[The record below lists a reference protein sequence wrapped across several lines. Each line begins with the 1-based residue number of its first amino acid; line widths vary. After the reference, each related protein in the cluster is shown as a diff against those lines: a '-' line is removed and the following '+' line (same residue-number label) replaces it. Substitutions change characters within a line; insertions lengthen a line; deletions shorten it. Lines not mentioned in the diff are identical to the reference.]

1 MATDV
6 LDKLQK
12 LGLTE
17 YEARAYLYLL
27 SDHMNSAAKLSK
39 KSGVP
44 RTKIYETL
52 ESLEAKGWI
61 RIYSGVPLLFRAVD
75 PRKVLEKIKKEQDGL
90 LNVIQSELSAEAFE
104 MKDKFIVLKMDI
116 GLEGLKEEIAKA
128 KTVHLSNA
136 TSDLV
141 ERLSGSFAADA
152 EVKAVM
158 FPGEKRP
165 SKRIESREAMARIV
179 CLVKNKETASTTVV
193 LDEGRVFTV
202 IRDPVSGKY
211 RVDEMLHDDC
221 AGCLNDLYHLGWNSA
236 KEA

>member
-17 YEARAYLYLL
+17 YEARAYLGLL
-27 SDHMNSAAKLSK
+27 NDHMNSAAQLSK

-44 RTKIYETL
+44 RTRIYSTL

-61 RIYSGVPLLFRAVD
+61 RIYSGVPLLFKAVD
-75 PRKVLEKIKKEQDGL
+75 PRKVLEKIKKEQDEFL
-90 LNVIQSELSAEAFE
+90 DIVRSELKAEAFE
-104 MKDKFIVLKMDI
+104 MKDKFIILKTDI
-116 GLEGLKEEIAKA
+116 GLEGLKEEVARA

-136 TSDLV
+136 TADLV
-141 ERLSGSFAADA
+141 DRLSGSFAADA

-158 FPGEKRP
+158 FPGEKMP
-165 SKRIESREAMARIV
+165 PKRIEAREALVRIV
-179 CLVKNKETASTTVV
+179 CLVKNKEVPSTTAV
-193 LDEGRVFTV
+193 LDESRVFTAT
-202 IRDPVSGKY
+202 RDPVSGKY
-211 RVDEMLHDDC
+211 RIDEMLHDDC

>member
-1 MATDV
+1 MEIV
-6 LDKLQK
+6 ERLKR

-17 YEARAYLYLL
+17 YEAKAYLSLL
-27 SDHMNSAAKLSK
+27 NDHLNSAAKLSK

-75 PRKVLEKIKKEQDGL
+75 PRNVLEKIKKEQDEL
-90 LNVIQSELSAEAFE
+90 LNGIGMELSAEAFE
-104 MKDKFIVLKMDI
+104 MKDKYIILKMDI

-136 TSDLV
+136 TADLL
-141 ERLSGSFAADA
+141 ERLGGSFARDV
-152 EVKAVM
+152 EVKALM
-158 FPGEKRP
+158 FPGEKKP
-165 SKRIESREAMARIV
+165 HKRIDSREALVRIV
-179 CLVKNKETASTTVV
+179 CLIKNKEVPSTTVV
-193 LDEGRVFTV
+193 LDECRVFTV
-202 IRDPVSGKY
+202 NRDPASGRY

-221 AGCLNDLYHLGWNSA
+221 AGCLNELYYLGWNSA
-236 KEA
+236 KGA

>member
-1 MATDV
+1 MELV
-6 LDKLQK
+6 ERLKR

-17 YEARAYLYLL
+17 YEAKAYLGLL
-27 SDHMNSAAKLSK
+27 NDHLNSAAKLSK
-39 KSGVP
+39 KTGVP

-52 ESLEAKGWI
+52 GSLEAKGWI
-61 RIYSGVPLLFRAVD
+61 MIYSGVPLLFRAVD
-75 PRKVLEKIKKEQDGL
+75 PRKMLENIKKEQDEL
-90 LNVIQSELSAEAFE
+90 LNGIRLELSSEAFE
-104 MKDKFIVLKMDI
+104 MKDKFIILKMDI

-136 TSDLV
+136 TGDLMKG
-141 ERLSGSFAADA
+141 LGGSFAPDA

-165 SKRIESREAMARIV
+165 TGRIESREALVRVV
-179 CLVKNKETASTTVV
+179 CLLKNKEVPSTTVI
-193 LDEGRVFTV
+193 LDESRVFTV
-202 IRDPVSGKY
+202 TRNPVSGKY

-221 AGCLNDLYHLGWNSA
+221 AGCLNEIYYLGWNSA